1 MVKKSPEVQL
11 AEMAKDVSYIR
22 GEVTEIKQKL
32 EDDYVTK
39 AEFDPIKK
47 IVYGVVGIILTGV
60 IVALLGLVVIK

>member
-11 AEMAKDVSYIR
+11 AEMAKDISYIR